1 MKKDMIMTKK
11 RNLKQRFDLKT
22 AAQLQTEIEDLQI
35 QLALR
40 KMEEAAYEKIANE
53 ELEAFHRED
62 VEMKE
67 APKAEWSD
75 SRSKGSSHGS
85 HIPLRVAIVCIT
97 CLMVFLAG
105 AGAGIAATNYLQ
117 LQVGVF
123 AVTHEP
129 DAINFQFQTAPE
141 SISVP
146 ARWQG
151 KYFPA
156 YIPEGFSLTKIGNN
170 SAHYENVYGVKI
182 VFKEKDAGEAVYIN
196 SENAII
202 THERIGMRMA
212 TISEMENL
220 MMAVFSEGD
229 RILSVYMTDLNF
241 AGDKNKEELLKIT
254 ENIMMLK
261 KNSD

>member
-1 MKKDMIMTKK
+1 MTKK

-22 AAQLQTEIEDLQI
+22 AAQLQAEIEDLKI

-40 KMEEAAYEKIANE
+40 RMEEAAYEKIANE
-53 ELEAFHRED
+53 ELEACWRED

-75 SRSKGSSHGS
+75 LRSKGSSHGS
-85 HIPLRVAIVCIT
+85 HIPLRAAIVCIT

-146 ARWQG
+146 ARWHG

-156 YIPEGFSLTKIGNN
+156 YIPEGFTM
-170 SAHYENVYGVKI
+170 VQTYGDTICYRNEEDVRI
-182 VFKEKDAGEAVYIN
+182 VFREKDEGESVSIN
-196 SENAII
+196 SENTII
-202 THERIGMRMA
+202 THERVGIRMA
-212 TISEMENL
+212 TVAEIKNC
-220 MMAVFSEGD
+220 ATIIFGEGD
-229 RILSVYMTDLNF
+229 KILTISVTDVNSV
-241 AGDKNKEELLKIT
+241 GNDNKEMALEIAENVLILKQ
-254 ENIMMLK
+254 EH
-261 KNSD
+261 D

>member
-1 MKKDMIMTKK
+1 MTKK

-22 AAQLQTEIEDLQI
+22 AAQLQAEIEDLQI

-53 ELEAFHRED
+53 ELEAFCRED

-67 APKAEWSD
+67 PPKAEWRNSQ
-75 SRSKGSSHGS
+75 SKGFSHGS
-85 HIPLRVAIVCIT
+85 RIPLRVAIVCIT

-129 DAINFQFQTAPE
+129 DSINFQFQTAQE

-156 YIPEGFSLTKIGNN
+156 YMPEGFDLTKIDNN
-170 SAHYENVYGVKI
+170 SVYYENENGIRI
-182 VFKEKDAGEAVYIN
+182 VFGEKDVDESIFIN

-202 THERIGMRMA
+202 TASCHSCRIRK
-212 TISEMENL
+212 
-220 MMAVFSEGD
+220 F
-229 RILSVYMTDLNF
+229 
-241 AGDKNKEELLKIT
+241 
-254 ENIMMLK
+254 
-261 KNSD
+261 